1 MAYFCR
7 VKELV
12 RHIEVLLLEHDCVII
27 PQIGGFVTC
36 NVPARYIEEEHLFLP
51 PYRTVGFNEQL
62 KADDGL
68 LLVRS
73 FAKTYQISDAE
84 ARRML
89 GIRIRELQ
97 QELWENGFCD
107 MGSIGVLTMDEQNN
121 IRFSPCQAGT
131 VCPDYFGLDSLLFP
145 VLNEEVPKNNTPSR
159 TLGQPKEDKDKEIT
173 IRLKKTWLNNIAAV
187 AAVVIMFFLF
197 SPNAGNTGVSSCEQ
211 AEFASL
217 MVMQPSVKTT
227 HGPAVKQ
234 EPVREITEKPHAP
247 VAKTTTP
254 AVVVNEQPSVKETAE
269 EFSGY
274 CVVVASAI
282 TEKNA
287 DAYVEKLHKEG
298 YKEAKVYKNG
308 KMVRVV
314 FPGFKTEEDAH
325 ARMNEL
331 SDLSEEFAHAW
342 VYKIE

>member
-12 RHIEVLLLEHDCVII
+12 RHIEVLLLEHDCVIV

-89 GIRIRELQ
+89 GMRIRELQ
-97 QELWENGFCD
+97 QELWENGSCD

-131 VCPDYFGLDSLLFP
+131 VCPDYYGLDSLIFP
-145 VLNEEVPKNNTPSR
+145 ARKEEVSKNSTPSR
-159 TLGQPKEDKDKEIT
+159 TLDQPKEYKNKEIT

-197 SPNAGNTGVSSCEQ
+197 SPNAGNTGVSPCEQ

-227 HGPAVKQ
+227 QGPVVKQ
-234 EPVREITEKPHAP
+234 EPVRKVAEKPHVP
-247 VAKTTTP
+247 VANAEPT
-254 AVVVNEQPSVKETAE
+254 VVVNEQPAVKETTE
-269 EFSGY
+269 ELSGY

-287 DAYVEKLHKEG
+287 DVYVEKLHKEG
-298 YKEAKVYKNG
+298 YKEAQVYKNG

-314 FPGFKTEEDAH
+314 FPSFKTEEEAH
-325 ARMNEL
+325 AKMNEL
-331 SDLSEEFAHAW
+331 SDLSEEFTHAW
-342 VYKIE
+342 VYKIK